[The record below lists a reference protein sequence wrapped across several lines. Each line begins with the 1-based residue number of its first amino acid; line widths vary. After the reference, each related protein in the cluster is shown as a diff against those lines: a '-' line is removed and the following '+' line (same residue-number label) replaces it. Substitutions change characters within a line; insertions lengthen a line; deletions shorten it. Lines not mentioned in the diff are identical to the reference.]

1 MIRFF
6 QKNYIN
12 YKKQYKFRASILII
26 VIVFTSVFIVLGNV
40 AVQYLVNQL
49 KQTHLKIDKE
59 LAFQISEA
67 GIDYYRWHL
76 SHVPGDYQDG
86 TGQVGPYVHD
96 YRDSQG
102 NITGQYKLEIT
113 PPEVGSTIVTIKS
126 TGYLIEKPDIN
137 KTITLKLGIPS
148 FTQYAVLS
156 NSDIRLGPTMEISGL
171 VHSNGGVRF
180 DGIAHNLVT
189 SSKEEYNDPDHGEL
203 GNPEDG
209 VHTHCS
215 DSILPEPGCTC
226 PSEDPGCDYGRTDKE
241 VFLGGKEFPVA
252 PVDFGGLSFNLT
264 ETKSKASSENGIY
277 LTHSGKQGYH
287 VVFNHDHKK
296 VSIYKVNSQKICKYR
311 KTDYFVN
318 YENMYSVDKEEEFI
332 YKENSSLDMDIPE
345 NGLIFIEDNVWVDGR
360 IDGSRVTVIAA
371 KEPFSTGDANI
382 IINNNL
388 LYTNKDGQDAIGLI
402 AQNDILIGFYSEN
415 NLEIDAALIAENGK
429 VSRYYYEEGTGY
441 KPAECG
447 DYIFRDNLTI
457 YGSLATNQRFG
468 FAYTDGDKII
478 SGYKDRKIDF
488 DSNLHL
494 SPPPSFPTVGDY
506 EIISWTVN

>member
-1 MIRFF
+1 MMRLF
-6 QKNYIN
+6 KKKYIN

-26 VIVFTSVFIVLGNV
+26 VIVFTSVFIILGNV

-59 LAFQISEA
+59 IAFQISEA

-86 TGQVGPYVHD
+86 TGQLGPYVHD

-102 NITGQYKLEIT
+102 NIIGQYKLEIT

-126 TGYLIEKPDIN
+126 TGYLIGKPDIN

-180 DGIAHNLVT
+180 DGIAYNLVT
-189 SSKEEYNDPDHGEL
+189 SSKEKYNDPDHDKL

-209 VHTHCS
+209 VHTHCNYP
-215 DSILPEPGCTC
+215 IKGLE
-226 PSEDPGCDYGRTDKE
+226 EDCNGREEKD

-252 PVDFGGLSFNLT
+252 PIDFGGLSLNLAQ
-264 ETKSKASSENGIY
+264 TKTKASSENGIY

-287 VVFNHDHKK
+287 VVFNPDNKK
-296 VSIYKVNSQKICKYR
+296 VSIYKVNSQKICKYQ
-311 KTDYFVN
+311 KTDYFLN
-318 YENMYSVDKEEEFI
+318 YENMYSIDKEEEFK
-332 YKENSSLDMDIPE
+332 YKENSSLDMDIPK

-382 IINNNL
+382 IINSNL
-388 LYTNKDGQDAIGLI
+388 LYTNKDGKDAIGLI
-402 AQNDILIGFYSEN
+402 AQNDILIGFYSEK
-415 NLEIDAALIAENGK
+415 NLEIDAALIAENGR
-429 VSRYYYEEGTGY
+429 VSRYYYKEGTSY
-441 KPAECG
+441 KPADCSG
-447 DYIFRDNLTI
+447 YVFRDNLTI

-494 SPPPSFPTVGDY
+494 SPPPSFPTVGSY